1 MRRQPAFVGLVVVAT
16 LALVIA
22 LLSVPVFD
30 QPGGSSANSAAA
42 YDRSQHARTGHCP
55 VAQDPTIERNGEL
68 AGTLIVRPRC
78 ARPGEELAVSAR
90 NSGRRTMEHGACAGV
105 QRHTRSGWRDASE
118 EVFGGPPVCIALLVV
133 TEPGS
138 SSSLSPI
145 RLPRDIRPGLF
156 RAVHTVYTSI
166 RGQRHGLLLDA
177 IFRVLPPR

>member
-1 MRRQPAFVGLVVVAT
+1 MRRQPAFVGLAVVAA
-16 LALVIA
+16 LALTIV

-30 QPGGSSANSAAA
+30 QASAGRTSPALA
-42 YDRSQHARTGHCP
+42 YERSQARPGHCT

-68 AGTLIVRPRC
+68 AGTLLARPRC

-90 NSGRRTMEHGACAGV
+90 NTGRRTMEHGACAGV
-105 QRHTRSGWRDASE
+105 QRRTRSGWRDASE

-138 SSSLSPI
+138 SSPLSPI
-145 RLPRDIRPGLF
+145 HLPRGLRPGLF